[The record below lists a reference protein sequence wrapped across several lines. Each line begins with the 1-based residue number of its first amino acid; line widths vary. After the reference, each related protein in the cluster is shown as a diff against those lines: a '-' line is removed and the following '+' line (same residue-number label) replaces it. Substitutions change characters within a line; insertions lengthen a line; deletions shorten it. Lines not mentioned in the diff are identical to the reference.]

1 VLRWLVA
8 KRATTT
14 GFFVE
19 LTDYGWTVRAGTVR
33 LGLFMTQRHAL
44 KDVKKRRDELTA
56 KGQNSTLVVTGN
68 EMSQP
73 TGVSRPN
80 WTHR

>member
-1 VLRWLVA
+1 M
-8 KRATTT
+8 TTT

-19 LTDYGWTVRAGTVR
+19 LTDGWSVRAGAER
-33 LGLFMTQRHAL
+33 LGLFVTQRQAL
-44 KDVKKRRDELTA
+44 KDVKKRRNDLTA
-56 KGQNSTLVVTGN
+56 KGQNSTLVVTGD

-80 WTHR
+80 WTLR